1 MYTSGEGVKAKNKN
15 HLTRTRA
22 REREETN
29 KSGEDLKGSPQVL
42 FWSDR
47 LKKENK
53 KHTFI

>member
-42 FWSDR
+42 FWSDG

>member
-15 HLTRTRA
+15 HLTRA

-42 FWSDR
+42 FWSDG